1 MTLFHFKLLQYRG
14 TPRHLNDSFMSS
26 DTKSSHSRATADEA
40 SKRVARASELL
51 ADFTLSTA
59 AQRLASEE
67 NISTRQAR
75 RYVNT
80 AASERVGD
88 SLSRPKLLE
97 GMAVTIE
104 RLELIADQAFTAGD
118 TKEGLKALKA
128 AGDIR
133 TKIYAAHQRE
143 DIALARTSSAVT
155 PF

>member
-14 TPRHLNDSFMSS
+14 TPSHPNDSLMSS
-26 DTKSSHSRATADEA
+26 DTKSTRSRATADQA
-40 SKRVARASELL
+40 SMRVARASELL

-59 AQRLASEE
+59 VQRLASEE